1 MTLVVGETLG
11 PPSAVSQRGL
21 IRDRGRMTG
30 HPQVITVQKSIVGK
44 LSRREPFSLDV

>member
-11 PPSAVSQRGL
+11 PLSAVSQRGL

-30 HPQVITVQKSIVGK
+30 NSDCDLKAVGMIVWQGGN
-44 LSRREPFSLDV
+44 